1 MRRTHTCGALRAEH
15 DGGSVVLQGWVHRRR
30 DLGGLVFLELRDRYG
45 LTQVVVEPDGGD
57 AAGAFQAAAVVRS
70 EWVVEIEGRVRARP
84 EGQRS
89 TRLAT
94 GDIEVVARS
103 LTVLAEAKTP
113 PFPLEGPVD
122 AGEVNEDLRLRH
134 RYLDLRRPEA
144 LSPLLVRHAVTRE
157 IWRHLDAEG
166 FVQVETPLLTRS
178 TPEGAR
184 DYVVPARAQP
194 GHVYALPQSPQLF
207 KQMLMM
213 GGVDRY
219 FQVARCFRDEDLR
232 ADRQPDF
239 TQLDLEMAFVDQDDV
254 LTLNEGLMAAV
265 VAGATGRSVATPFPR
280 LAYREAMDRFGSDKP
295 DIRFSLELTG
305 LDATFADTA
314 VRAFRAA
321 LDGGGAVRGL
331 RLPAALAAGLSRKGV
346 EELEAVAKRHGAAG
360 LAWLRRTDE
369 GFSGPLA
376 KALAPAEQ
384 AALLALTAASG
395 DLWLLVADRWATA
408 CTALGAV
415 RLRLRDT
422 LDVGVDP
429 AALAFV
435 WVVDFP
441 LLERDAATG
450 AWTYMHHPFT
460 RPHDEDLAWLERD
473 PGRVRAWAYDLV
485 LNGSEV
491 GGGSLR
497 IHRVDVQERMFAA
510 IGIGADEA
518 RRRFGFFLDALAYG
532 TPPHGGIAWGLDRLV
547 MLLAGARSLRDV
559 IAFPKNQR
567 GFDPLTDAPAAA
579 EPGQLEELGL
589 TVLRAD
595 AALRVTAEGAPSP
608 RENGAGEADAAL
620 RVTAEGAPSPRENG
634 AGEADAVL
642 RVTAEGGDT

>member
-1 MRRTHTCGALRAEH
+1 MRRTHTCGALRTAD
-15 DGGSVVLQGWVHRRR
+15 DGQAVVLQGWIHRRR
-30 DLGGLVFLELRDRYG
+30 DLGGLVFLELRDRDG
-45 LTQVVVEPDGGD
+45 TTQVVVEPD
-57 AAGAFQAAAVVRS
+57 ASAPAETFATAAALRN
-70 EWVVEIEGRVRARP
+70 EWVVEVAGTVRARP

-89 TRLAT
+89 GRHAT
-94 GDIEVVARS
+94 GDVEVVAQQ
-103 LTVLAEAKTP
+103 LVVLAEAKTP
-113 PFPLEGPVD
+113 PFPLEGSSD

-144 LSPLLVRHAVTRE
+144 LAPLRVRHTVIRE
-157 IWRHLDAEG
+157 IWRYLDERG
-166 FVQVETPLLTRS
+166 FIQVETPMLTRS

-184 DYVVPARAQP
+184 DYLVPARGQP

-254 LTLNEGLMAAV
+254 LELNEGLMAAV
-265 VAGATGRSVATPFPR
+265 VAAATGREVATPFAR
-280 LAYREAMDRFGSDKP
+280 LTYRDALDRYGSDKP
-295 DIRFSLELTG
+295 DVRFGLELTD
-305 LDATFADTA
+305 LDVHFAATE
-314 VRAFRAA
+314 VRAFRGA
-321 LDGGGAVRGL
+321 LDRGGAVRGL
-331 RLPAALAAGLSRKGV
+331 RVPAVLAGGLSRKGI
-346 EELEAVAKRHGAAG
+346 EDLEAVAKRHGAGG
-360 LAWLRRTDE
+360 LAWLRRSGEAFT
-369 GFSGPLA
+369 GPLA
-376 KALAPAEQ
+376 KALAPSEA
-384 AALLALTAASG
+384 AALLDITPADG
-395 DLWLLVADRWATA
+395 DLWLVVADRWATA

-422 LDVGVDP
+422 LDVGMDP
-429 AALAFV
+429 AELA

-441 LLERDAATG
+441 LLEQDPATG

-460 RPHDEDLAWLERD
+460 RPRDEDLPFLESD

-485 LNGSEV
+485 LNGSEI
-491 GGGSLR
+491 GGGSIR
-497 IHRVDVQERMFAA
+497 IHRVDVQERMFRAL
-510 IGIGADEA
+510 GFSTDDA

-547 MLLAGARSLRDV
+547 MLLAGARSLREV

-567 GFDPLTDAPAAA
+567 GFDPLTEAPAAA

-589 TVLRAD
+589 TVLRVGVEGG
-595 AALRVTAEGAPSP
+595 RVGAEGGSVA
-608 RENGAGEADAAL
+608 
-620 RVTAEGAPSPRENG
+620 
-634 AGEADAVL
+634 
-642 RVTAEGGDT
+642 AEGGDT